1 MEYVA
6 NESFQMWY
14 VSHTPHI
21 DQCTCDAIVFE
32 FVQIWGKH
40 WRQPINKRQL
50 IITNQPVF
58 VIAKE
63 IELNNNLV
71 CASDVI
77 AGLLSSG
84 VISIN

>member
-1 MEYVA
+1 M
-6 NESFQMWY
+6 
-14 VSHTPHI
+14 TPLSLNLYKYGEN
-21 DQCTCDAIVFE
+21 T
-32 FVQIWGKH
+32 G
-40 WRQPINKRQL
+40 RQPINKRQL